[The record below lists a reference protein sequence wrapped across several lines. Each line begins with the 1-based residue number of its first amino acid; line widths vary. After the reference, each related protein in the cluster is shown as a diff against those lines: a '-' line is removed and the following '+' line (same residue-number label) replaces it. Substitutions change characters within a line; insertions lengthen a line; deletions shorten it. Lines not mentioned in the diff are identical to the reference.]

1 MNPIDIK
8 GLSAGYNGNTVI
20 ENIDLSLYE
29 RDFLA
34 IIGPNGG
41 GKSTLIKTILGLIK
55 PISGYVK
62 IFGESPDKGVSR
74 IGYVPQN
81 GVFDL
86 SYPIN
91 VQDVVLMGLR
101 SNKGFRPTYS
111 PNNYRMAKKA
121 MDIVEIGNLAKQRI
135 GDLSGGQMQRTLM
148 ARALV
153 SEPDIL
159 ILDEPMANLDPNI
172 EHSIYDTLR
181 KVNEEAAILMIT
193 HDMGIISSEVK
204 RVACL
209 NRTILVHD
217 EPRITPEMMKMGF
230 HCPME
235 LIAHGVPHRVLEVHP
250 DD

>member
-1 MNPIDIK
+1 
-8 GLSAGYNGNTVI
+8 
-20 ENIDLSLYE
+20 
-29 RDFLA
+29 
-34 IIGPNGG
+34 
-41 GKSTLIKTILGLIK
+41 
-55 PISGYVK
+55 
-62 IFGESPDKGVSR
+62 
-74 IGYVPQN
+74 
-81 GVFDL
+81 
-86 SYPIN
+86 
-91 VQDVVLMGLR
+91 
-101 SNKGFRPTYS
+101 
-111 PNNYRMAKKA
+111 MAKKA

-193 HDMGIISSEVK
+193 HDMGIISSEIK